1 MASVLAE
8 LHLSRV
14 RRLCCVVCMVLGRP
28 TVNGVKKVSARD
40 LPACEE
46 VHHIE
51 KERHEFSDFLV
62 LPLCYE
68 HHQGYTGVH
77 GRHRLGF
84 EKLHGITQMQ
94 LLGVVTSMLLADRQS
109 LVGG

>member
-28 TVNGVKKVSARD
+28 TINGVKKVAARD
-40 LPACEE
+40 LPVCEE

-62 LPLCYE
+62 LPCATSTTRGTPGCMAGIGSGLRSC
-68 HHQGYTGVH
+68 TGSPRSSCWVW
-77 GRHRLGF
+77 
-84 EKLHGITQMQ
+84 
-94 LLGVVTSMLLADRQS
+94 
-109 LVGG
+109 